1 MVPKVPIINPSVRA
15 NSPLTIEQN
24 LLQQTSLMYRGA
36 VDRDVTPALLHASS
50 HPLRWRLLRAL
61 AAGDQPV
68 HVLTATVGASQNL
81 VSYHLGQLRKAELVT
96 TRRSSADARDT
107 FYRLDLAR
115 YAT

>member
-15 NSPLTIEQN
+15 ARDPRFQPDNCPLTIDQN
-24 LLQQTSLMYRGA
+24 LLQQTTLMYCAR

-81 VSYHLGQLRKAELVT
+81 VSYHLGQLRKAELV
-96 TRRSSADARDT
+96 
-107 FYRLDLAR
+107 
-115 YAT
+115 